1 MSVVLTIVKFLV
13 GWGGLVIGGVYT
25 VVRGFGELVKAVDEL
40 MFRLWDYRVF
50 ETIDTPRARSS
61 EVPMIRTHIGQIV
74 SVREASAPVPLKS
87 YSVVE
92 IAARSRRKESS
103 VVASLKRLKRL
114 GKAVQSPSGWYSIN
128 TAPPV
133 SERLFR

>member
-1 MSVVLTIVKFLV
+1 MNVVLAIVKFLV

-40 MFRLWDYRVF
+40 YFRFRDYSVF
-50 ETIDTPRARSS
+50 EVIDTPRAR
-61 EVPMIRTHIGQIV
+61 EPHLMIRTAIGTVIE
-74 SVREASAPVPLKS
+74 VREASAPPPLKP

-92 IAARSRRKESS
+92 IASRTGRKEKS

-114 GKAVQSPSGWYSIN
+114 GKAIQSPSGWYSIN

-133 SERLFR
+133 SARLFR